1 MTEAHL
7 FPPRRWL
14 RAGGRLDFSPTAGRW
29 LARIALVCVV
39 LSVAPALGQAPAVP
53 EPSTMLLR
61 AGDALGLIKTAESAE
76 LGRAYPVFL
85 KHGLGG
91 PTPDEGR
98 VLAFEEN
105 ELFTCFV
112 AGPAKGK
119 EPGEGGGSPERSR
132 WVRRLIL
139 LKPGVLLVDDE
150 IVGGG
155 AAKPAVWALQSAHPV
170 VTTGTTTPR
179 FQTTVDGRELVCETL
194 WTGTT
199 AQVAA
204 SAAAGGKA
212 ATAGSPEQADR
223 GHRAEVRAEGSS
235 MRLIALIHVRP
246 RRSDVP
252 GPRGRVEGKTEG
264 KQAELKDVQSHLLT
278 VTTADRTF
286 RLTLPRW
293 NLGAGDIAVSD
304 AGGKGLLDRR
314 PLPSGVLPHTAEG
327 IKLVE
332 RWDSAYRGGRKP
344 GWDIGRAASDLVQ
357 AVENGKLRPGRVV
370 ELGCGSGTNAIY
382 LAQKGFDVT
391 AIDIAPA
398 AIAMAEEKARKA
410 GVKVRFLVADVLA
423 PPRLEP
429 FDLIFD
435 RGCYHGVRGSSA
447 AGYVEAVRRLSHPGT
462 LLLILA
468 GNANEEPRYGPPR
481 VDEEQLCGDFGK
493 SFDVVELRE
502 TRFDTVDPAGKGALA
517 WFALLRRK
525 GKP

>member
-1 MTEAHL
+1 
-7 FPPRRWL
+7 
-14 RAGGRLDFSPTAGRW
+14 
-29 LARIALVCVV
+29 
-39 LSVAPALGQAPAVP
+39 
-53 EPSTMLLR
+53 MLLR

-91 PTPDEGR
+91 PTPDEGQ

-105 ELFTCFV
+105 RLFTCFV
-112 AGPAKGK
+112 AGPAKRKG
-119 EPGEGGGSPERSR
+119 PGDGGGSPERSR

-139 LKPGVLLVDDE
+139 LKPGALIVDDE
-150 IVGGG
+150 IVGDR
-155 AAKPAVWALQSAHPV
+155 AAGPAVWALQSAHPFE
-170 VTTGTTTPR
+170 TTATATPR
-179 FQTTVDGRELVCETL
+179 FQTALDGHELVCETL

-199 AQVAA
+199 AHVAA
-204 SAAAGGKA
+204 SAASGKA
-212 ATAGSPEQADR
+212 PAAGSPEQADR
-223 GHRAEVRAEGSS
+223 DYRVEIRGEGSA
-235 MRLIALIHVRP
+235 MRVIALIRVRP
-246 RRSDVP
+246 RGSDVP
-252 GPRGRVEGKTEG
+252 GPRGRVEGR
-264 KQAELKDVQSHLLT
+264 QVDLKDVQFHLLS
-278 VTTADRTF
+278 VSTADRTF
-286 RLTLPRW
+286 RLTLPPW
-293 NLGAGDIAVSD
+293 NLGAGDIAVAD
-304 AGGKGLLDRR
+304 AGGQSLLDRR
-314 PLPSGVLPHTAEG
+314 PLPSGVLPHTPEG

-332 RWDSAYRGGRKP
+332 GWDRAYRGGRKP
-344 GWDIGRAASDLVQ
+344 GWDIGRAASDLIK
-357 AVENGKLRPGRVV
+357 AVEDGKLRPSRVV

-391 AIDIAPA
+391 TIDIAPA
-398 AIAMAEEKARKA
+398 AIAVAEEKARKA

-447 AGYVEAVRRLSHPGT
+447 AGYVEAVRRLSRPGT

-468 GNANEEPRYGPPR
+468 GNANEERSGGPPR
-481 VDEEQLCGDFGK
+481 IDEEQLCGDFGK

-502 TRFDTVDPAGKGALA
+502 TRFDTVDPTGKGALA